1 MITIVSWTIAGAA
14 ALVFA
19 AMAVAGAVRLGDR
32 APDQP

>member
-1 MITIVSWTIAGAA
+1 MLTFLSWIIAGAA

-19 AMAVAGAVRLGDR
+19 AMAVAGLAAEAHR